1 METILHKSETR
12 GHFDY
17 GWLNTRH
24 TFSFARYHDPE
35 RIHFG
40 ALRVLNDDIVQPGE
54 GFGKHPHDNMEI
66 ISIPLSGELQHE
78 DSMGHTQVI
87 HENEVQVM
95 SAGTGIYHSEYNASH
110 EKPVN
115 FLQIWIFPSE
125 KNVTPVY
132 DQKIFDPKE
141 GENKW
146 QELVTPTSDNSLT
159 IHQNARLSRVFLSE
173 GKTIIRDILQ
183 GTFGVYFFLI
193 NGEAEISGQL
203 LHQRDGLGL
212 VTTNPVEIKAKKDT
226 HLISIEIPQ

>member
-1 METILHKSETR
+1 METVLHKSETR

-17 GWLNTRH
+17 GWLDTRH

-40 ALRVLNDDIVQPGE
+40 TLRVLNDDIVLPGE

-95 SAGTGIYHSEYNASH
+95 SAGTGIFHSEYNANR

-115 FLQIWIFPSE
+115 FLQIWIFPSQ
-125 KNVTPVY
+125 KGVTPVY
-132 DQKIFDPKE
+132 DQKFFEPADGKD
-141 GENKW
+141 KW
-146 QELVTPTSDNSLT
+146 QELVAPSGDGSLT
-159 IHQNARLSRVFLSE
+159 IHQNARLSRIFLSE
-173 GKTIIRDILQ
+173 GNSIVRDILP
-183 GTFGVYFFLI
+183 GAFGVYFFVVS
-193 NGEAEISGQL
+193 GEVEISGQKL
-203 LHQRDGLGL
+203 NRRDGLG
-212 VTTNPVEIKAKKDT
+212 VITENPVEIKANKGT
-226 HLISIEIPQ
+226 YLLSIEIPQ